1 MLDYQPF
8 PTLLVVK
15 VHLIVNCI
23 LAALMVV
30 VVSLRIWSR
39 IYLKAGLGLDDAF
52 IIFAM
57 PMGIG
62 MLVISGLW
70 SQLGIG
76 YNLAEVIINLG
87 LILRLLF
94 AYQLMYCIVI
104 AAAKFSVLCF
114 YLRIFVQ
121 PKIRLVTKICMG
133 IVGAGTL
140 GNLLQPFLMCRPFTA
155 IYDPT
160 VTSTCGDEL
169 ASLVAMGLPIYT
181 LWGLKMRLAKK
192 LGLMAIFLVGL
203 FHWHTLLSRTTIVGI
218 IRLANLTTVELEKN
232 LPGTMV
238 YADFL
243 TTLEPN
249 LGILC
254 VSLPMLGG
262 LFRRWFNRGAES
274 NQMSY
279 GSSNRTDG
287 KGRTRQKFK
296 KMDESI
302 LMETM
307 VDSGH
312 RDTGSETEL
321 APSVGSGSGITAVG
335 RTGRSGN
342 TSSSPRV

>member
-8 PTLLVVK
+8 PTLHIVRT
-15 VHLIVNCI
+15 HLIVNCI
-23 LAALMVV
+23 LTALMVI

-57 PMGIG
+57 PMGIS

-76 YNLAEVIINLG
+76 YNLTEVIVNLG

-114 YLRIFVQ
+114 YLRIFVE

-133 IVGAGTL
+133 IVGTGTL

-160 VTSTCGDEL
+160 VTGTCGDEL
-169 ASLVAMGLPIYT
+169 ASLVAMGIFQVITDAIILGLPIYM
-181 LWGLKMRLAKK
+181 LWGLKMRPAKK

-203 FHWHTLLSRTTIVGI
+203 LTTIVGI
-218 IRLANLTTVELEKN
+218 IRLANLTTVELKKN

-262 LFRRWFNRGAES
+262 LFRRWSNHGART
-274 NQMSY
+274 NQISY
-279 GSSNRTDG
+279 
-287 KGRTRQKFK
+287 
-296 KMDESI
+296 
-302 LMETM
+302 
-307 VDSGH
+307 
-312 RDTGSETEL
+312 
-321 APSVGSGSGITAVG
+321 
-335 RTGRSGN
+335 RTGRNSRKW
-342 TSSSPRV
+342 TKVS